1 MLISG
6 TASADTLLGL
16 AGDDTIFGWEGND
29 RILASSGNNIVNGNK
44 GDDTIYGGSGNDLL
58 RGGTGNDILYDDK
71 GDSTIFGDKGND
83 LIFVGAGNNIIN
95 GNEGNDTI
103 YGSSGNDLLRGGK
116 NSDLIFGDVGNDTI
130 YGDWGADTLTGK
142 DGNDIFVIGRT
153 NNAITRTTGGLN
165 RKDADVITD
174 FEKGRDLILL
184 TGGLSYTD
192 LDIQQGIDIDTNNTI
207 IKDKFTGEY
216 LVVLLNNPS
225 SSINE
230 SIFIAE
236 TTSFSGVANNI
247 SYIGNVEDPTDRDP
261 ININSLALNE
271 LVKLPTN
278 LNTNEDTDLVFNN
291 PNTIS
296 EQDINLFNSP
306 IKVTLTTKN
315 GKLTLNSTDGLT
327 FNNGNNGSAYITFT
341 GNVSSINSAINK
353 FTFTPDRNFN
363 GNTSIL
369 VLAEIDSLVGL
380 AANKISS
387 TIPVTVNPV
396 NDAPVNTV
404 PGNQIINENE
414 PLIFNG
420 DKAISIADIDAGDS
434 PVQVTLTTNNGKLN
448 LNTTNGLVFNS
459 SNNGDRYMSFS
470 GKIGNVNAAL
480 NNLIFTPDSDFN
492 GNTSV
497 SIITDDLGNTG
508 GGNLSDRDTI
518 NINVVRINQAP
529 VNIVPN
535 RQAIL
540 QNTPFI
546 FNTSNNNLISI
557 SDSDASNNPIQVTLS
572 TNNGTLSLSGTNGLT
587 FSDGTLNNSSKITF
601 FGTISNINTAIN
613 GLTFTPTSNFIGN
626 TNISLTTNDL
636 GNSGSG
642 GAKITSSSIPIN
654 VGNANN
660 IPVNQVPGKQ
670 VTTSNTPIIFNSAN
684 NNQIIISDSDAGN
697 NSIQVTL
704 SANSGDL
711 FLKETTGLTFIG
723 GTANNSASITI
734 TSTIFDINKALDG
747 LTFSPKNS
755 FKGDDEIVII
765 TNDLGNTGVGGSQI
779 VTSKIP
785 ITVNPYTVSITPLN
799 SNFIREGN
807 SSKFTISRDGS
818 FGDLPI
824 SLTVDSSSTI
834 TSFAGGAFPVD
845 YTLSGGSVTIESPAR
860 ITVTI
865 PDGKSSADIVFSA
878 NKDDHA
884 EADEILKLNIANTIN
899 YNINTTQKNAIF
911 TIKGGST
918 GGTVVSSTKDDASL
932 SNYAFVEGTLR
943 QAIANSIINWS
954 IKDTIT
960 FNLPQ
965 TSPKITLTGNL
976 RQIDDLLEINGGV
989 NKVTIDGNNQYQIFN
1004 VYNTEA
1010 IFKNLII
1017 VNGKGSNN
1025 RAGGIHI
1032 QGSKVT
1038 ASDSIFFQNTSTARG
1053 GAIHNSSD
1061 SILEIINS
1069 SFANNISDSF
1079 TGGGAISN
1087 SGNLTI
1093 INSTIS
1099 NNSAFPFI
1107 GGGGGIANNGTITLN
1122 NSTIAKNYSDNSGG
1136 GIYNAGTV
1144 IASHTIIADN
1154 NTDSG
1159 SSPDFDGTLESKG
1172 YNLIGNKD
1180 GVNIIG
1186 NLTGNILNQSAKL
1199 DSLKDNGGLT
1209 RTMALLV
1216 SSPAINAGDPNFNSP
1231 NLLYD
1236 QRGVGFDRVL
1246 HNRIDIGAFESN
1258 FF

>member
-44 GDDTIYGGSGNDLL
+44 GDDTIYGRSGNDLL
-58 RGGTGNDILYDDK
+58 RGGTGNDILYGDK
-71 GDSTIFGDKGND
+71 GDNTVFGDKGDD

-116 NSDLIFGDVGNDTI
+116 NSDLIFGDAGNDTI

-142 DGNDIFVIGRT
+142 EGNDIFVIGRT

-165 RKDADVITD
+165 RKDSDVITD
-174 FEKGRDLILL
+174 FEKGRDLISL

-192 LDIQQGIDIDTNNTI
+192 LDIQQGIDIDANNTI

-216 LVVLLNNPS
+216 LVVLLNHPS

-236 TTSFSGVANNI
+236 QTSFSGFANNI
-247 SYIGNVEDPTDRDP
+247 SYIDNVENPIDRDT

-278 LNTNEDTDLVFNN
+278 LNTDEDTDLVFNN

-296 EQDINLFNSP
+296 ERDINLFNFP
-306 IKVTLTTKN
+306 IKVTLSAKN

-327 FNNGNNGSAYITFT
+327 FNNGNNGSANITFT

-353 FTFTPDRNFN
+353 FTFTPARNFN
-363 GNTSIL
+363 GNTSIF

-387 TIPVTVNPV
+387 TIPVTVTPV
-396 NDAPVNTV
+396 NDDPVNTV

-414 PLIFNG
+414 TLIFKG
-420 DKAISIADIDAGDS
+420 DKAISIADIDAGDNL
-434 PVQVTLTTNNGKLN
+434 VQVTLTTNNGTLN

-459 SNNGDRYMSFS
+459 GNNGDRSMTFS
-470 GKIGNVNAAL
+470 GKIGNVNEAL
-480 NNLIFTPDSDFN
+480 NDLIFTPDPNFT
-492 GNTSV
+492 GNSSI
-497 SIITDDLGNTG
+497 SIITEDLGNTG
-508 GGNLSDRDTI
+508 GGNLSDRDII
-518 NINVVRINQAP
+518 NISVLPINRPP
-529 VNIVPN
+529 VNIVPD
-535 RQAIL
+535 
-540 QNTPFI
+540 P
-546 FNTSNNNLISI
+546 
-557 SDSDASNNPIQVTLS
+557 D
-572 TNNGTLSLSGTNGLT
+572 
-587 FSDGTLNNSSKITF
+587 
-601 FGTISNINTAIN
+601 
-613 GLTFTPTSNFIGN
+613 
-626 TNISLTTNDL
+626 
-636 GNSGSG
+636 
-642 GAKITSSSIPIN
+642 
-654 VGNANN
+654 
-660 IPVNQVPGKQ
+660 
-670 VTTSNTPIIFNSAN
+670 
-684 NNQIIISDSDAGN
+684 
-697 NSIQVTL
+697 
-704 SANSGDL
+704 
-711 FLKETTGLTFIG
+711 
-723 GTANNSASITI
+723 
-734 TSTIFDINKALDG
+734 
-747 LTFSPKNS
+747 
-755 FKGDDEIVII
+755 
-765 TNDLGNTGVGGSQI
+765 
-779 VTSKIP
+779 SKIP
-785 ITVNPYTVSITPLN
+785 ITVNPYTVSITLPN
-799 SNFIREGN
+799 SAPIQEGN
-807 SSKFTISRDGS
+807 SSKFTISRDGN
-818 FGDLPI
+818 FGDLAI
-824 SLTVDSSSTI
+824 TLTIDPSSTA

-845 YTLSGGSVTIESPAR
+845 YTLSGGSVTMGNPDR

-865 PDGKSSADIVFSA
+865 PDGKSSVDVIITAI
-878 NKDDHA
+878 KDEHA
-884 EADEILKLNIANTIN
+884 EAYETLKLNIAKTDN
-899 YNINTTQKNAIF
+899 YNINATKNNSTF
-911 TIKGGST
+911 TIIG
-918 GGTVVSSTKDDASL
+918 GGTVVNSTKDDASL

-943 QAIANSIINWS
+943 QALENATFNWQVED
-954 IKDTIT
+954 IIT
-960 FNLPQ
+960 FNLLE

-976 RQIDDLLEINGGV
+976 RRIGDPLKIDSPT
-989 NKVTIDGNNQYQIFN
+989 NKLTIDGDNQYQIFD
-1004 VYNTEA
+1004 VYNTKA
-1010 IFKNLII
+1010 SFNNLIVI
-1017 VNGKGSNN
+1017 NGKGSRNK
-1025 RAGGIHI
+1025 AGGIQI
-1032 QGSKVT
+1032 QESEVT
-1038 ASDSIFFQNTSTARG
+1038 VDNSIFFNNTSTYRG
-1053 GAIHNSSD
+1053 GAIHNSNSSTLKVTNTTFD
-1061 SILEIINS
+1061 NNVSS
-1069 SFANNISDSF
+1069 SFA
-1079 TGGGAISN
+1079 GGGAISN
-1087 SGNLTI
+1087 SGNLTL

-1122 NSTIAKNYSDNSGG
+1122 NSTIAKNYNDNSGG
-1136 GIYNAGTV
+1136 GIYNTGKV